1 MFGLFTIALCVK
13 QEAIGPRKVLLFV
26 LFALTLAAD
35 ASPLSPSY
43 QIDVWRADDGLPQ
56 SSVTSIV
63 QTSDGYLWL
72 GTQNG
77 LVRFDGVRFTV
88 FDERNTP
95 AIKNSR
101 IVRLYKDRSDSL
113 WIGTEKAGLVRL
125 RNGQF
130 TSYEVPSKLTTH
142 NYARVFCDDAVGA
155 LWLVSCEWQVVRFGQ
170 DGFTVPST
178 GWALSGTRASAIA
191 ADLSGQ
197 VWVGTENELAAC
209 QAGAFRPVWSHT
221 NEDGFEVEFL
231 APSRSGGVWVAAN
244 GRLRR
249 FASGKWIDDLG
260 AYAWTNRPIYDLYED
275 SKHRLWVAT
284 LGGGLFRY
292 DEHGSILHLTTKEG
306 LPTDSVRCVTEDR
319 EGNIWVGTE
328 GGGLCRLKPAL
339 FQTLGVRQGLSSDQV
354 MSMFEMRDGGLL
366 IGTDGGG
373 LDCLKDGRIEH
384 FGPDRGLRNGNVW
397 SVLQD
402 RRGTIWAGTWDGLY
416 REDKGRFSCLSDGTK
431 IAWQVLAIYEDHLG
445 DVWLG
450 QQAFGALSRLHD
462 GQWTLVNIPGALASL
477 DIRVIAQD
485 RDGDLWI
492 GTNDEGLYRL
502 KDGKFTRF
510 GRKEG
515 LGNDSIWSLLVDRQ
529 GALWVGTCRGGL
541 SRWLN
546 GRFVTWTTKTGL
558 VNDVIC
564 QILEDNHGN
573 LWLGSY
579 GGVFRI
585 DKEEMDDSIARPDHS
600 VHCVAYGKADGLPSI
615 ECQGGFQPSGCKTR
629 DGRLWFPTIKGL
641 AVADVDAVTTNTLP
655 PPVVIEEMTVDGIVT
670 ATNESKIPPSKQQIG
685 FRYTALSLTD
695 PEKVRFKTRLEN
707 LDKDWMD
714 DGTRRVADYSR
725 LPPGDYR
732 FHVIACN
739 NDGVWNKEG
748 ATLALTILPH
758 FWQTGWFLSLA
769 GLAAVGSIAGLAR
782 LVERRRIQLRLQRLE
797 RETAVE
803 RERARIAKDIH
814 DDLGASLTEIT
825 ILSEL
830 AQNSGIPPAQA
841 QADVRKIG
849 VKARSLTQLLD
860 EIVWALNPKKDTLD
874 NFVTYAC
881 TFAQDYLSVG
891 KVQCRLEVPS
901 EVPLVPLSSD
911 VRHSLFLVMK
921 EALRNVLKHAGATEV
936 NLRITTDSSAFVL
949 SIEDNGKGIETN
961 RLRAFIEASNGHRN
975 GLLNMR
981 QRTESIGGQFEI
993 CSRLGEGTQVRLKVP
1008 IHPQ

>member
-1 MFGLFTIALCVK
+1 LTQVFLAV
-13 QEAIGPRKVLLFV
+13 PRKLLFF
-26 LFALTLAAD
+26 LLLGAALGGH
-35 ASPLSPSY
+35 ASAPPANY

-63 QTSDGYLWL
+63 QSSDGYLWL

-77 LVRFDGVRFTV
+77 LVRFDGARFVV

-101 IVRLYKDRSDSL
+101 IVRLYKDRDDSL

-130 TSYEVPSKLTTH
+130 ASFELPSRQTTH
-142 NYARVFCDDAVGA
+142 NYPRDICNDASGA
-155 LWLVSCEWQVVRFGQ
+155 LWLVSCEWQLVRFGE
-170 DGFTVPST
+170 DRFTIPST
-178 GWALSGTRASAIA
+178 GWGLFGTTARAVA
-191 ADLSGQ
+191 ADRTGQ
-197 VWVGTENELAAC
+197 VWVGTENELAV
-209 QAGAFRPVWSHT
+209 GENGSFRSLWSRT
-221 NEDGFEVEFL
+221 NEANFQVEFM
-231 APSRSGGVWVAAN
+231 APSLFGGVWVAAN
-244 GRLRR
+244 DRLRR
-249 FASGKWIDDLG
+249 FDAHKWADDLG
-260 AYAWTNRPIYDLYED
+260 AYAWTNRPIYDLFED
-275 SKHRLWVAT
+275 SRHCLWVAT

-292 DEHGSILHLTTKEG
+292 DVHGTALHLTTKEG

-319 EGNIWVGTE
+319 EGNVWVGTE

-339 FQTLGVRQGLSSDQV
+339 FQTLGVRQGLASDQV
-354 MSMFEMRDGGLL
+354 MSTCELREGGLL

-373 LDCLKDGRIEH
+373 LDCLKDGKIEH
-384 FGPDRGLRNGNVW
+384 YGPDRGLRNGNVW
-397 SVLQD
+397 SVIQD
-402 RRGTIWAGTWDGLY
+402 RHGTIWAGTWDGLY
-416 REDKGRFSCLSDGTK
+416 RGDKGVFNGLSDGAK
-431 IAWQVLAIYEDHLG
+431 IGWQVLAIYEDPQNDL
-445 DVWLG
+445 WLG

-462 GQWTLVNIPGALASL
+462 GQWSLVNIPGASAGL
-477 DIRVIAQD
+477 DVRVIVRD

-502 KDGKFTRF
+502 KDGKVTRF
-510 GRKEG
+510 ARKDG

-546 GRFVTWTTKTGL
+546 GRFVTWTTQQGL
-558 VNDVIC
+558 INDVIC
-564 QILEDNHGN
+564 QILEDNCGN

-585 DKEEMDDSIARPDHS
+585 NRSELDDAITRPDHTI
-600 VHCVAYGKADGLPSI
+600 HCFAYGKADGLPSI

-641 AVADVDAVTTNTLP
+641 AVADVEAVTTNRLP
-655 PPVVIEEMTVDGIVT
+655 PPVVIEEMIVDGVI
-670 ATNESKIPPSKQQIG
+670 TNRSKIPPGKQSVG
-685 FRYTALSLTD
+685 FRYTALSLTE

-707 LDKDWMD
+707 LDKDWAD
-714 DGTRRVADYSR
+714 AGSSRIADYSR
-725 LPPGDYR
+725 LPAGDYR
-732 FHVIACN
+732 FHVTACN
-739 NDGVWNKEG
+739 NDGVWNDKG
-748 ATLALTILPH
+748 ATLAFTILPH
-758 FWQTGWFLSLA
+758 FWQTGWFLT
-769 GLAAVGSIAGLAR
+769 LAALMAVALISGMVR
-782 LVERRRIQLRLQRLE
+782 LIERRRTQLRLQRLE

-830 AQNSGIPPAQA
+830 AHNPGIPPAQA

-849 VKARSLTQLLD
+849 AKARSLTQLLD

-881 TFAQDYLSVG
+881 TFAQDYLSGG

-901 EVPLVPLSSD
+901 EVPLAPLSSD

-921 EALRNVLKHAGATEV
+921 EALSNVLKHADAKEV
-936 NLRITTDSSAFVL
+936 NLRVTIDDSVFIFG
-949 SIEDNGKGIETN
+949 IEDDGKGIEAA
-961 RLRAFIEASNGHRN
+961 RLREFMEAPNGHRN

-981 QRTESIGGQFEI
+981 QRTESIGGEFEI
-993 CSRLGEGTQVRLKVP
+993 CSEPAGGTRVRLKVP
-1008 IHPQ
+1008 IHAQ